1 LKIRK
6 EVKIMDFGNII
17 NTIGNA
23 INIVTNLIENTK
35 IVEVLNKV
43 GEGIADWFKNTFNMG
58 EAPSYDRDT
67 ATIDETKKMNEILQ
81 IYIEKCI
88 SISKEYDDISKNEI
102 NKYYEQIKKN
112 LLGINNISKNNSGS
126 SSKIIDE
133 YIIESLDMN
142 KNEILNNLD
151 EFYSKKIKEA
161 YSLNNSELL
170 DILKMEKGSKKTNK
184 MNKFSADT
192 LTNANEALFKRLEDS
207 LKLQQNLVEKKLK
220 DYIDSKD
227 REAKRNIERIN
238 EILETNQKGETEK
251 QALKNNYIQLLDEVK
266 LFDEIFA

>member
-1 LKIRK
+1 
-6 EVKIMDFGNII
+6 
-17 NTIGNA
+17 
-23 INIVTNLIENTK
+23 
-35 IVEVLNKV
+35 
-43 GEGIADWFKNTFNMG
+43 
-58 EAPSYDRDT
+58 
-67 ATIDETKKMNEILQ
+67 
-81 IYIEKCI
+81 
-88 SISKEYDDISKNEI
+88 
-102 NKYYEQIKKN
+102 
-112 LLGINNISKNNSGS
+112 
-126 SSKIIDE
+126 
-133 YIIESLDMN
+133 MN